1 MLTEAQRKL
10 VRKFYL
16 LPQLARRAL
25 TTIFILS
32 AEMLLLSMLDDLV
45 FQTPGAFLPGWI
57 AYIALVI
64 VLTVFCCY
72 AYLSPRLG
80 MGKPRWEAI
89 ECERRAA
96 RAQAREQA
104 KAAEPTDAAR
114 MAAAAAAEVAAL
126 GQAAGDPAD
135 AASAAYGISG
145 TARYLEATNSLARDA
160 ERAARDLGIGLPDAK
175 RAGRI
180 MMLATLLALALVYGA
195 HFIARTASMRAD
207 SQVAAE
213 TISAIT
219 DAFERRGYYVI
230 GDDPAEAYDRDGYSV
245 NAHLSDTADD
255 TTFVSLDV
263 DNDGVVTEV
272 SYKLQVDPAR
282 SLEENL
288 ARAEERLAEL
298 HAVVEGLDVPVAAP
312 GLLSYGALPDAFSK
326 AFRAGTLYD
335 DIYLSPDDLGSSE
348 GAAIWC
354 SFDTLPKEDWFD
366 GMEPDI
372 WLTLETDR

>member
-1 MLTEAQRKL
+1 MGGHR
-10 VRKFYL
+10 
-16 LPQLARRAL
+16 AR
-25 TTIFILS
+25 S
-32 AEMLLLSMLDDLV
+32 
-45 FQTPGAFLPGWI
+45 
-57 AYIALVI
+57 
-64 VLTVFCCY
+64 
-72 AYLSPRLG
+72 
-80 MGKPRWEAI
+80 
-89 ECERRAA
+89 AA

-104 KAAEPTDAAR
+104 RAAEPTDAAR
-114 MAAAAAAEVAAL
+114 MAAAAAAGVAAL
-126 GQAAGDPAD
+126 GQAIGDAAD

-160 ERAARDLGIGLPDAK
+160 ERAARDLGVELPDAK

-180 MMLATLLALALVYGA
+180 MMLAVLAALALAYGA

-213 TISAIT
+213 TISEIT

-230 GDDPAEAYDRDGYSV
+230 GDDPTEAYDRDGYSV
-245 NAHLSDTADD
+245 NAHLSDSGDD

-263 DNDGVVTEV
+263 GNDGVVTEV

-282 SLEENL
+282 SLDENL
-288 ARAEERLAEL
+288 ARAEERLAGL

-312 GLLSYGALPDAFSK
+312 GLLSYGTLPDAFSE

-335 DIYLSPDDLGSSE
+335 DIFFSPDDLGSSE

-354 SFDTLPKEDWFD
+354 SFDTLPEEDWFD

-372 WLTLETDR
+372 WLTLEADR